1 MTQSAPVRTGR
12 QASPIVG
19 ENIRSL
25 RQLQKMSQSELASL
39 VGGTDQSAIARIE
52 QGKRVVSIEEAQEI
66 ASALG
71 ATVLDLLSGV
81 GANGD
86 RLFYARV
93 VRPMRELEARF
104 IDSERVLS
112 GISDGS
118 IQAIVTRLS
127 DGLAAYT
134 SSALEPQE
142 LIESGESVGQVFT
155 LASALLTR
163 YEVFM
168 ADLDVAVGRLAISEA
183 LEPVRDR
190 TNRAAQARKVARRD

>member
-1 MTQSAPVRTGR
+1 MV
-12 QASPIVG
+12 
-19 ENIRSL
+19 
-25 RQLQKMSQSELASL
+25 
-39 VGGTDQSAIARIE
+39 ARPTF
-52 QGKRVVSIEEAQEI
+52 AQEI